1 MSSARVPD
9 NVEVPE
15 PTVEEVSDGVFG
27 YVQLDGSWG
36 LNNTGFVVGK
46 DAVVAVDTCFTER
59 RSRAFASAIE
69 DVVRPA
75 TKTGR
80 QGSGRAGPLVRTLVN
95 THHHGDHTHGN
106 IVFAPGATII
116 GHERCRE
123 EVIATGVGTKVM
135 FPDVEW
141 GEIVVTPPNVTF
153 SDRMSLWVDD
163 LELQLIHVGPAHTTN
178 DVIVW
183 LPERKTAFTGD
194 VIFNGGTPFALFGSI
209 AGWLEALEVLRGL
222 GVERMVP
229 GHGPVCGPEVI
240 DDVGEYLL
248 FVQEAARKG
257 YEADASPLEVAQDTD
272 LGKFGD
278 LLDAE
283 RLAGNLHRAFSEL
296 RGEER
301 GAVINTQAAFGDM
314 VAFNGGQ
321 MPRCLA

>member
-15 PTVEEVSDGVFG
+15 PTVEEVSDGVFA

-46 DAVVAVDTCFTER
+46 EAVVAVDTCFTER
-59 RSRAFASAIE
+59 RSRAFAEA
-69 DVVRPA
+69 VRA
-75 TKTGR
+75 TS
-80 QGSGRAGPLVRTLVN
+80 GSKPVRTLVN

-106 IVFAPGATII
+106 MVFAPGATIV

-123 EVIATGVGTKVM
+123 EVIATGLGTTAM
-135 FPDVEW
+135 WPDVEW

-153 SDRMSLWVDD
+153 SEKMSLWVDD
-163 LELQLIHVGPAHTTN
+163 LELRLIYVGPAHTTN

-183 LPERKTAFTGD
+183 LPERKVAFTGD

-209 AGWLEALEVLRGL
+209 AGWLDALEVLRGL

-229 GHGPVCGPEVI
+229 GHGRVCGPEAI
-240 DDVGEYLL
+240 DEVGEYLR
-248 FVQEAARKG
+248 FVQEVAKRG
-257 YEADASPLEVAQDTD
+257 YEADASPLEVAREAD
-272 LGKFGD
+272 LGKFGE

-301 GAVINTQAAFGDM
+301 GAAINTQAAIGDM
-314 VAFNGGQ
+314 VTFNGGE